1 MGMYSDNRFD
11 NELSED
17 GNELSEDGNGL
28 SEDGN
33 GLSEDGNRLSE
44 DSNGLSEEEMARAT
58 EVIIPAPDAT
68 PTPGNQAPGNQAP
81 GNQASGNQEAADV
94 SQEDFPSAAL
104 LPDAGQRM
112 SLGRAM
118 GVSAAVGVAGV
129 CVASVLTKED
139 ASLSRAATPD
149 NEKSADD
156 IAANAGAGDDTERV
170 EVPAAP
176 HVTISY
182 EDTPMNSGMET
193 CDAGDIAD
201 AGANHVGGAE
211 APDPLFGGFGSL
223 CADI

>member
-11 NELSED
+11 N
-17 GNELSEDGNGL
+17 GLSEDGNGL

-33 GLSEDGNRLSE
+33 GLT
-44 DSNGLSEEEMARAT
+44 EEEMARAT
-58 EVIIPAPDAT
+58 EVIVPAPDAT
-68 PTPGNQAPGNQAP
+68 PTPGNQAPGNQASGNQAP
-81 GNQASGNQEAADV
+81 GNQAAADV

-104 LPDAGQRM
+104 PPEAGQRM

-139 ASLSRAATPD
+139 ASLSRAATPE

>member
-17 GNELSEDGNGL
+17 GNG
-28 SEDGN
+28 
-33 GLSEDGNRLSE
+33 LSE

-58 EVIIPAPDAT
+58 EVIVPAPDAT

-81 GNQASGNQEAADV
+81 GNQESADV

-211 APDPLFGGFGSL
+211 TPDPLFGGFGSL

>member
-1 MGMYSDNRFD
+1 MGMYSDNRFY
-11 NELSED
+11 
-17 GNELSEDGNGL
+17 NELSEDGNGL

-33 GLSEDGNRLSE
+33 GLSE
-44 DSNGLSEEEMARAT
+44 EEMARAT
-58 EVIIPAPDAT
+58 EVIVPAPDAT
-68 PTPGNQAPGNQAP
+68 PTPGNQASGNQAP
-81 GNQASGNQEAADV
+81 GNQAPGNQEAADV

-211 APDPLFGGFGSL
+211 TPDPLFGGFGSL

>member
-17 GNELSEDGNGL
+17 GNGL
-28 SEDGN
+28 SEDSN
-33 GLSEDGNRLSE
+33 GLSE

-58 EVIIPAPDAT
+58 EVIVPAPDAT
-68 PTPGNQAPGNQAP
+68 PTPGNQASGNQAP
-81 GNQASGNQEAADV
+81 GNQEAADV

>member
-1 MGMYSDNRFD
+1 MCMYSDNHFD
-11 NELSED
+11 NELTED
-17 GNELSEDGNGL
+17 GNELSEDGNRL
-28 SEDGN
+28 TEDGN
-33 GLSEDGNRLSE
+33 GFSE

-58 EVIIPAPDAT
+58 EVIVPTPDAT
-68 PTPGNQAPGNQAP
+68 PTPGNQAP
-81 GNQASGNQEAADV
+81 GNQEAADV

-182 EDTPMNSGMET
+182 EDMPMNSGMET

-201 AGANHVGGAE
+201 AGANHVGDAE

>member
-17 GNELSEDGNGL
+17 GNG
-28 SEDGN
+28 
-33 GLSEDGNRLSE
+33 LSE

-58 EVIIPAPDAT
+58 EVIVPAPDAT
-68 PTPGNQAPGNQAP
+68 PTPGNQAPGNR
-81 GNQASGNQEAADV
+81 EAADV

-211 APDPLFGGFGSL
+211 TPDPLFGGFGSL

>member
-17 GNELSEDGNGL
+17 GIGLPEDGNGL

-33 GLSEDGNRLSE
+33 GLSE
-44 DSNGLSEEEMARAT
+44 EEMARAT
-58 EVIIPAPDAT
+58 EVIVPAPDAT
-68 PTPGNQAPGNQAP
+68 PTPGNQAHGNQAPGNQAPGNQAP
-81 GNQASGNQEAADV
+81 GNQVAADV

-112 SLGRAM
+112 SLGRAI

-139 ASLSRAATPD
+139 ASLSRAATPE

>member
-11 NELSED
+11 NE
-17 GNELSEDGNGL
+17 
-28 SEDGN
+28 
-33 GLSEDGNRLSE
+33 LSE

-58 EVIIPAPDAT
+58 EVIVPAPDAT
-68 PTPGNQAPGNQAP
+68 PTPGNQA
-81 GNQASGNQEAADV
+81 SGNQEAVDV

-211 APDPLFGGFGSL
+211 TPDPLFGGFGSL

>member
-17 GNELSEDGNGL
+17 GNG
-28 SEDGN
+28 
-33 GLSEDGNRLSE
+33 LSE

-58 EVIIPAPDAT
+58 EVIVPAPDAT
-68 PTPGNQAPGNQAP
+68 PTPGNQASGNQAP
-81 GNQASGNQEAADV
+81 GNQESADV

-211 APDPLFGGFGSL
+211 TPDPLFGGFGSL

>member
-1 MGMYSDNRFD
+1 MGMYSDNRFN

-17 GNELSEDGNGL
+17 GNRLSEDGNGL

-33 GLSEDGNRLSE
+33 GLSE
-44 DSNGLSEEEMARAT
+44 EEMARAT
-58 EVIIPAPDAT
+58 EVIVPAPDAT
-68 PTPGNQAPGNQAP
+68 PTPGNQAP
-81 GNQASGNQEAADV
+81 GNQEAADV

-211 APDPLFGGFGSL
+211 ATDPLFGGFGSL

>member
-17 GNELSEDGNGL
+17 GNRLSEDG
-28 SEDGN
+28 
-33 GLSEDGNRLSE
+33 
-44 DSNGLSEEEMARAT
+44 NGLSEEEMARAT
-58 EVIIPAPDAT
+58 EVIVPAPDAT
-68 PTPGNQAPGNQAP
+68 PTPGNQAS

-211 APDPLFGGFGSL
+211 TPDPLFGGFGSL

>member
-11 NELSED
+11 NELT
-17 GNELSEDGNGL
+17 EDGNGL

-33 GLSEDGNRLSE
+33 GLSEDGN
-44 DSNGLSEEEMARAT
+44 GLSEEEMARAT
-58 EVIIPAPDAT
+58 EVIVPAPDAT
-68 PTPGNQAPGNQAP
+68 PTPGNQASGNQAP
-81 GNQASGNQEAADV
+81 GNQEAADV

>member
-1 MGMYSDNRFD
+1 MGMYSDNRFY
-11 NELSED
+11 
-17 GNELSEDGNGL
+17 NELSEDGNGL

-33 GLSEDGNRLSE
+33 GLTEDGN
-44 DSNGLSEEEMARAT
+44 GLTEEEMARAT
-58 EVIIPAPDAT
+58 EVIVPAPDAT
-68 PTPGNQAPGNQAP
+68 PTPGNQAP
-81 GNQASGNQEAADV
+81 GNQEAADV

-211 APDPLFGGFGSL
+211 TPDPLFGGFGSL

>member
-17 GNELSEDGNGL
+17 GNELSEDGKGL
-28 SEDGN
+28 T
-33 GLSEDGNRLSE
+33 
-44 DSNGLSEEEMARAT
+44 EEEMARAT
-58 EVIIPAPDAT
+58 EVIVPAPDAT
-68 PTPGNQAPGNQAP
+68 PTPSNQAPSNQAP
-81 GNQASGNQEAADV
+81 SNQAAADV

-139 ASLSRAATPD
+139 ASLSRAATPE

-201 AGANHVGGAE
+201 ASANHVGGAE
-211 APDPLFGGFGSL
+211 ATDPLFGGFGSL

>member
-17 GNELSEDGNGL
+17 GN
-28 SEDGN
+28 
-33 GLSEDGNRLSE
+33 RLTE
-44 DSNGLSEEEMARAT
+44 ESNGLSEEEMARAT
-58 EVIIPAPDAT
+58 EVIVPAPDAT
-68 PTPGNQAPGNQAP
+68 PTPGNQASGNQAP
-81 GNQASGNQEAADV
+81 GNQEAADV

-211 APDPLFGGFGSL
+211 TPDPLFGGFGSL

>member
-11 NELSED
+11 NGLTED
-17 GNELSEDGNGL
+17 D
-28 SEDGN
+28 
-33 GLSEDGNRLSE
+33 
-44 DSNGLSEEEMARAT
+44 NGLSEEEMARTT
-58 EVIIPAPDAT
+58 EVIVPAPDAT
-68 PTPGNQAPGNQAP
+68 PTPGNQASGNQAP
-81 GNQASGNQEAADV
+81 GNQEAADV

>member
-11 NELSED
+11 N
-17 GNELSEDGNGL
+17 GLSEDGNGL

-33 GLSEDGNRLSE
+33 GLSE
-44 DSNGLSEEEMARAT
+44 EEMARAT
-58 EVIIPAPDAT
+58 EVIVPAPDAT
-68 PTPGNQAPGNQAP
+68 PTPGNQASGNQAP
-81 GNQASGNQEAADV
+81 GNQVAADV

-139 ASLSRAATPD
+139 ASLSRAATPE

-211 APDPLFGGFGSL
+211 ATDPLFGGFGSL

>member
-1 MGMYSDNRFD
+1 MCMYSDNRFD
-11 NELSED
+11 NELTED
-17 GNELSEDGNGL
+17 GNELSEDGNRL
-28 SEDGN
+28 TEDGN
-33 GLSEDGNRLSE
+33 GFSE

-58 EVIIPAPDAT
+58 EVIVPAPDAT
-68 PTPGNQAPGNQAP
+68 PTPGNQAP
-81 GNQASGNQEAADV
+81 GNQEAADV

-182 EDTPMNSGMET
+182 EDMPMNSGMET

>member
-1 MGMYSDNRFD
+1 MGMYSDNLFD
-11 NELSED
+11 
-17 GNELSEDGNGL
+17 NELSEDGNGL

-33 GLSEDGNRLSE
+33 GLSEDGN
-44 DSNGLSEEEMARAT
+44 GLSEEEMARAT
-58 EVIIPAPDAT
+58 EVIVPAPDAT
-68 PTPGNQAPGNQAP
+68 PTPGNQAP
-81 GNQASGNQEAADV
+81 GNQEAADV

-211 APDPLFGGFGSL
+211 TPDPLFGGFGSL

>member
-17 GNELSEDGNGL
+17 GNELSEDGKGL

-33 GLSEDGNRLSE
+33 GLT
-44 DSNGLSEEEMARAT
+44 EEEMARAT
-58 EVIIPAPDAT
+58 EVIVPAPDAT

-81 GNQASGNQEAADV
+81 GNQAAADV

-104 LPDAGQRM
+104 LPEAGQRM

-139 ASLSRAATPD
+139 ASLSRAATPE

-211 APDPLFGGFGSL
+211 ATDPLFGGFGSL

>member
-17 GNELSEDGNGL
+17 GNGL
-28 SEDGN
+28 SEDSN
-33 GLSEDGNRLSE
+33 GLTEDG
-44 DSNGLSEEEMARAT
+44 NGLSEEEMARAT
-58 EVIIPAPDAT
+58 EVIVPSPDAT
-68 PTPGNQAPGNQAP
+68 PTPGNQAP
-81 GNQASGNQEAADV
+81 GNQEAADV

-156 IAANAGAGDDTERV
+156 IAANAGVGDDTERV

>member
-17 GNELSEDGNGL
+17 GNG
-28 SEDGN
+28 
-33 GLSEDGNRLSE
+33 LSE

-58 EVIIPAPDAT
+58 EVIVPAPDAT
-68 PTPGNQAPGNQAP
+68 PTP

>member
-17 GNELSEDGNGL
+17 GNG
-28 SEDGN
+28 
-33 GLSEDGNRLSE
+33 LSE

-58 EVIIPAPDAT
+58 EVIVPAPDAT
-68 PTPGNQAPGNQAP
+68 PTPGNQAP
-81 GNQASGNQEAADV
+81 GNQEAADV

-129 CVASVLTKED
+129 CASVLTKED

-211 APDPLFGGFGSL
+211 TPDPLFGGFGSL

>member
-17 GNELSEDGNGL
+17 GNELSEDGNEL
-28 SEDGN
+28 SEDG
-33 GLSEDGNRLSE
+33 
-44 DSNGLSEEEMARAT
+44 NGLSEEEMARAT
-58 EVIIPAPDAT
+58 EVIVPAPDAT
-68 PTPGNQAPGNQAP
+68 PTPGNQAPGNQAS
-81 GNQASGNQEAADV
+81 GNQASGNQALGNQVAADV

-129 CVASVLTKED
+129 CVVSVLTKED
-139 ASLSRAATPD
+139 ASLSRAATPE

>member
-11 NELSED
+11 N
-17 GNELSEDGNGL
+17 GL
-28 SEDGN
+28 SEDG
-33 GLSEDGNRLSE
+33 
-44 DSNGLSEEEMARAT
+44 NGLSEEEMARAT
-58 EVIIPAPDAT
+58 EVIVPAPDAT
-68 PTPGNQAPGNQAP
+68 PTPGNQAS
-81 GNQASGNQEAADV
+81 GNQASGNQAAADV

-139 ASLSRAATPD
+139 ASLSRAATPE

>member
-1 MGMYSDNRFD
+1 MGMYSDNRF
-11 NELSED
+11 N
-17 GNELSEDGNGL
+17 NELSEDGNGL
-28 SEDGN
+28 TEDG
-33 GLSEDGNRLSE
+33 
-44 DSNGLSEEEMARAT
+44 NGLSEEEMARAT
-58 EVIIPAPDAT
+58 EVIVPAPDAT
-68 PTPGNQAPGNQAP
+68 PTPGNQAPGNQEA
-81 GNQASGNQEAADV
+81 GNQEAGNQEAADV

-112 SLGRAM
+112 SLGRAI

-182 EDTPMNSGMET
+182 EDTPMNSGMGT

-211 APDPLFGGFGSL
+211 TPDPLFGGFGSL

>member
-11 NELSED
+11 NE
-17 GNELSEDGNGL
+17 L

-58 EVIIPAPDAT
+58 EVIVPAPDAT
-68 PTPGNQAPGNQAP
+68 PTPGNQAL

>member
-17 GNELSEDGNGL
+17 GN
-28 SEDGN
+28 
-33 GLSEDGNRLSE
+33 
-44 DSNGLSEEEMARAT
+44 GLSEEEMARAT
-58 EVIIPAPDAT
+58 EVIVPAPDAT
-68 PTPGNQAPGNQAP
+68 PTPGNQASGNQASGNQAP
-81 GNQASGNQEAADV
+81 GNQEAADV

-211 APDPLFGGFGSL
+211 APDPLFGGFGRL

>member
-17 GNELSEDGNGL
+17 GNG
-28 SEDGN
+28 
-33 GLSEDGNRLSE
+33 LSE

-58 EVIIPAPDAT
+58 EVIVPAPDAT
-68 PTPGNQAPGNQAP
+68 PTPGNQAS

-129 CVASVLTKED
+129 CVASVLSKED
-139 ASLSRAATPD
+139 ASLSRAATPE

>member
-1 MGMYSDNRFD
+1 MGMYSDNRFY
-11 NELSED
+11 
-17 GNELSEDGNGL
+17 NELSEDGNGL

-33 GLSEDGNRLSE
+33 GLSE
-44 DSNGLSEEEMARAT
+44 EEMARAT
-58 EVIIPAPDAT
+58 EVIVPAPDAT
-68 PTPGNQAPGNQAP
+68 PTPGNQASGNQAP
-81 GNQASGNQEAADV
+81 GNQEAADV

-118 GVSAAVGVAGV
+118 GVSAAV

-211 APDPLFGGFGSL
+211 TPDPLFGGFGSL

>member
-17 GNELSEDGNGL
+17 GN
-28 SEDGN
+28 
-33 GLSEDGNRLSE
+33 
-44 DSNGLSEEEMARAT
+44 GLSEEEMARAT
-58 EVIIPAPDAT
+58 EVIVPAPDAT

-81 GNQASGNQEAADV
+81 GNQAAADV

-112 SLGRAM
+112 SLGRAI

-129 CVASVLTKED
+129 CVASVLSKED
-139 ASLSRAATPD
+139 ASLSRAATPE

-211 APDPLFGGFGSL
+211 TPDPLFGGFGSL

>member
-17 GNELSEDGNGL
+17 GNELSEDGNEL
-28 SEDGN
+28 SEDG
-33 GLSEDGNRLSE
+33 
-44 DSNGLSEEEMARAT
+44 NGLSEEEMARAT
-58 EVIIPAPDAT
+58 EVIVPAPDAT
-68 PTPGNQAPGNQAP
+68 PTPGNQAPGNQAS
-81 GNQASGNQEAADV
+81 GNQASGNQALGNQVAADV
-94 SQEDFPSAAL
+94 SQEDFPSATL

-139 ASLSRAATPD
+139 ASLSRAATPE

>member
-1 MGMYSDNRFD
+1 MGMYSDNRFY
-11 NELSED
+11 
-17 GNELSEDGNGL
+17 NELSEDGNGL
-28 SEDGN
+28 T
-33 GLSEDGNRLSE
+33 
-44 DSNGLSEEEMARAT
+44 EEEMARAT
-58 EVIIPAPDAT
+58 EVIVPAPDAT
-68 PTPGNQAPGNQAP
+68 PTPGNQASGNQAP
-81 GNQASGNQEAADV
+81 GNQEAADV

-211 APDPLFGGFGSL
+211 TPDPLFGGFGSL

>member
-17 GNELSEDGNGL
+17 GNRLTED
-28 SEDGN
+28 S
-33 GLSEDGNRLSE
+33 NRLSE
-44 DSNGLSEEEMARAT
+44 DGNGLSEEEMARAT
-58 EVIIPAPDAT
+58 EVIVPAPDAT
-68 PTPGNQAPGNQAP
+68 PTPGNQAPGNQEA
-81 GNQASGNQEAADV
+81 GNQEAADV

-156 IAANAGAGDDTERV
+156 IAANAGVGDDTERV

>member
-11 NELSED
+11 NE
-17 GNELSEDGNGL
+17 
-28 SEDGN
+28 
-33 GLSEDGNRLSE
+33 LSEDGNRLSE

-58 EVIIPAPDAT
+58 EVIVPAPDAT
-68 PTPGNQAPGNQAP
+68 PTPGNQALGNQAP
-81 GNQASGNQEAADV
+81 GNQEAADV

-182 EDTPMNSGMET
+182 EDMPMNSGMET

-201 AGANHVGGAE
+201 ASANHVGGAE

>member
-1 MGMYSDNRFD
+1 MDMYSDNRFD

-17 GNELSEDGNGL
+17 GK
-28 SEDGN
+28 
-33 GLSEDGNRLSE
+33 
-44 DSNGLSEEEMARAT
+44 GLSEEEMARAT
-58 EVIIPAPDAT
+58 EVIVPAPDAT

-81 GNQASGNQEAADV
+81 GNQEAADV

-129 CVASVLTKED
+129 CVASVLSKED
-139 ASLSRAATPD
+139 ASLSRAATPE

>member
-17 GNELSEDGNGL
+17 GNG
-28 SEDGN
+28 
-33 GLSEDGNRLSE
+33 LSE

-58 EVIIPAPDAT
+58 EVIVPAPDAT
-68 PTPGNQAPGNQAP
+68 PTPGNQASGNQAP
-81 GNQASGNQEAADV
+81 GNQESADV

>member
-11 NELSED
+11 
-17 GNELSEDGNGL
+17 NELSEDGNGL

-33 GLSEDGNRLSE
+33 GLSE
-44 DSNGLSEEEMARAT
+44 EEMARAT
-58 EVIIPAPDAT
+58 EVIVPAPDAT
-68 PTPGNQAPGNQAP
+68 PTPGNQAHGNQAPGNQAPGNQAP
-81 GNQASGNQEAADV
+81 GNQVAADV

-139 ASLSRAATPD
+139 ASLSRAATPE

-156 IAANAGAGDDTERV
+156 IAANAGAGDNTERV

>member
-17 GNELSEDGNGL
+17 GNGL

-33 GLSEDGNRLSE
+33 GLT
-44 DSNGLSEEEMARAT
+44 EEEMARAT
-58 EVIIPAPDAT
+58 EVIVPAPDAT
-68 PTPGNQAPGNQAP
+68 PTPGNQAPGNQAHGNQAPSNQAP

-129 CVASVLTKED
+129 CVASVFKED

-182 EDTPMNSGMET
+182 ENTPMNSGMET

>member
-1 MGMYSDNRFD
+1 MGMYSDNRFN
-11 NELSED
+11 NELT
-17 GNELSEDGNGL
+17 EDGNGL

-33 GLSEDGNRLSE
+33 GLSEDGN
-44 DSNGLSEEEMARAT
+44 GLSEEEMARAT
-58 EVIIPAPDAT
+58 EVIVPAPDAT

-81 GNQASGNQEAADV
+81 GNQAAADV

-112 SLGRAM
+112 SLGRAI

-129 CVASVLTKED
+129 CVASVLSKED
-139 ASLSRAATPD
+139 ASLSRAATPE
-149 NEKSADD
+149 NEKSADN

-211 APDPLFGGFGSL
+211 ATDPLFGGFGSL